1 MDEMRMMMMLMQL
14 ELIHLI
20 VMMSGGVERLQRS
33 NDLGRTG
40 WRRDGHPAAL
50 PLMAV
55 VMSKRRVMDGEPAGR
70 QVMSRPALMLM
81 MQTVGV
87 VGQRDGQRSVVGV
100 SRRMMRMVAESG
112 VTPVAVAAAVR
123 RRRRTADRR
132 TAARLV
138 AVNQMVVI

>member
-1 MDEMRMMMMLMQL
+1 MNEMRMMMLMQL
-14 ELIHLI
+14 ELI

-40 WRRDGHPAAL
+40 WRRDGHPPAL
-50 PLMAV
+50 PLVAV
-55 VMSKRRVMDGEPAGR
+55 VISKRRVMDGEPAGR

-87 VGQRDGQRSVVGV
+87 MGQRDGHRSVVGI
-100 SRRMMRMVAESG
+100 SRRMVRMVAESG

-132 TAARLV
+132 AAARLV
-138 AVNQMVVI
+138 AVNQMVMI

>member
-14 ELIHLI
+14 ELI

-40 WRRDGHPAAL
+40 WRRDGHPPAL
-50 PLMAV
+50 ALMAV

-87 VGQRDGQRSVVGV
+87 MGQRDGHRSVVV
-100 SRRMMRMVAESG
+100 VISRRMVRKVAESG
-112 VTPVAVAAAVR
+112 VTPVVVAVAVR
-123 RRRRTADRR
+123 RR
-132 TAARLV
+132 
-138 AVNQMVVI
+138 